1 MVTKKGKIMITC
13 VIIAIFFI
21 CLIVSIN
28 SDHKTELSAS
38 SYLTPMGVISISNN
52 LPKSPENVIR
62 YWVFPQE
69 NDMVEYSIPDRG
81 KPQRTIPSETEAPQ
95 IAQKILSKYGGIPN
109 DGILGSINSEY
120 VYTYNF
126 VTKKDLPSD
135 PISTDVGYI
144 RKLDGIP
151 VIGNGGFIQLE
162 LGENGKLLYL
172 KKIWRTVNSSGTI
185 RIIPITVAL
194 DKLQRGETL
203 SDRPKCACELNVNST
218 HLGYFEKGYNITQ
231 DFLDPVWI
239 FSGTLSDGDSWSYT
253 VYAWQFANFTAI
265 PLHGS
270 DLLKIQFNDTS
281 ETKPVKWKWDFGDG
295 TASTE
300 QSPEHYYEK
309 AGAYNITLTAW
320 NDLGSNTVTKKIMA
334 GDNLGEIPALNSS
347 SNTTPGTRGI
357 SNNSN

>member
-1 MVTKKGKIMITC
+1 MVTKKEKI
-13 VIIAIFFI
+13 VIISIILAIAFI
-21 CLIVSIN
+21 CFIILININ
-28 SDHKTELSAS
+28 QKTELSTS
-38 SYLTPMGVISISNN
+38 SYLTPMGTISISNN

-69 NDMVEYSIPDRG
+69 NDMIEYSAPDRG
-81 KPQRTIPSETEAPQ
+81 KPQRTIPSEIEAPQ
-95 IAQKILSKYGGIPN
+95 IAQKILSKYGGLPE
-109 DGILGSINSEY
+109 DGTFGSINTEY

-126 VTKKDLPSD
+126 ITRQDLPTD

-185 RIIPITVAL
+185 RIIPITAAI

-203 SDRPKCACELNVNST
+203 SDRPKCMCELNVNST

-231 DFLDPVWI
+231 NFLDPVWI

-253 VYAWQFANFTAI
+253 VYAWQFANFTI
-265 PLHGS
+265 TPYHGS
-270 DLLKIQFNDTS
+270 DPLMIQFNDTS
-281 ETKPVKWKWDFGDG
+281 ETKSVKWKWVFGDG
-295 TASTE
+295 ENSTV
-300 QSPEHYYEK
+300 QNPVHTYHIS
-309 AGAYNITLTAW
+309 GMYNVTFTAW
-320 NDLGSNTVTKKIMA
+320 NDLGSDSITRPVNVPITSISLSDFNNNANTPSEITPA
-334 GDNLGEIPALNSS
+334 G
-347 SNTTPGTRGI
+347 SNF
-357 SNNSN
+357 